1 MELERVMRKVGEGGR
16 RKQLQKLTTKGV
28 KGEKMQ
34 KEVKDQRE

>member
-1 MELERVMRKVGEGGR
+1 MELERVMREVGGGG